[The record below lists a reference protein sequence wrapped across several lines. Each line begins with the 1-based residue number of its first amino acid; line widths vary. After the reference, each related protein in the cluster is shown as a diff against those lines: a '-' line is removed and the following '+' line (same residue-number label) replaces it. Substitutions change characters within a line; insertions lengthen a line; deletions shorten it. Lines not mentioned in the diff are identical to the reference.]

1 MRLKR
6 AYRTSIALLRLAVC
20 LVFVLCLWTEDAH
33 AYFDPG
39 TGSMIL
45 QAVLAALIGISLAFS
60 QVRVKIRSFFQRLVR
75 KILGK
80 SIEHD

>member
-1 MRLKR
+1 MPI
-6 AYRTSIALLRLAVC
+6 RTLRISAWLAV
-20 LVFVLCLWTEDAH
+20 LLCLWPEDAN

>member
-1 MRLKR
+1 MWAMRDR
-6 AYRTSIALLRLAVC
+6 IFPIRCRRLA
-20 LVFVLCLWTEDAH
+20 LCLALIVGFWTEDAH

-45 QAVLAALIGISLAFS
+45 QAILAALIGISLAFS

-75 KILGK
+75 KILGE

>member
-1 MRLKR
+1 MWEVRGYTLPIRRIRL
-6 AYRTSIALLRLAVC
+6 TLTLAV
-20 LVFVLCLWTEDAH
+20 LVCLWPEDAN

>member
-45 QAVLAALIGISLAFS
+45 QAILAVLIGISLAIR
-60 QVRVKIRSFFQRLVR
+60 QLRVKVWSFFQYLAR
-75 KILGK
+75 KILGRG
-80 SIEHD
+80 IEHD